1 MSCHVAMLPMCHGN
15 ATLINATM
23 SASSRRRRPISMSP
37 LQHLRFTALVTLCAL
52 HFARGFC
59 SLQTRRGCSLFAR
72 TSQNTRSR
80 YLGGRQLSA
89 SKDSDDAAA
98 DDDENDDDDDDDDE
112 EEDNIKPYGNRS
124 LAWTK
129 RYRRLNP
136 YDKCRARVLRFG
148 HRSKEDWDEAA
159 SSGQLGQCK
168 LLQYKCQEGTL
179 TLLRWLIVARILILQ
194 ISHNLVIYIHVLM
207 SDAMHNRT
215 LRCRRTQQAG

>member
-1 MSCHVAMLPMCHGN
+1 
-15 ATLINATM
+15 
-23 SASSRRRRPISMSP
+23 MSP

-59 SLQTRRGCSLFAR
+59 SLQTRRGCSLFVR

-98 DDDENDDDDDDDDE
+98 DDDENDDEEEEE

-159 SSGQLGQCK
+159 SSGQLGQCE

-194 ISHNLVIYIHVLM
+194 ISHNLVIYILVHVLM

>member
-1 MSCHVAMLPMCHGN
+1 
-15 ATLINATM
+15 
-23 SASSRRRRPISMSP
+23 MSP

-59 SLQTRRGCSLFAR
+59 SLQTRHGCSLFVR
-72 TSQNTRSR
+72 TSQNNR

-89 SKDSDDAAA
+89 SKDSDDDLNATAA
-98 DDDENDDDDDDDDE
+98 DDNDETNEYDENNDDDDDDDDDDEEE

-168 LLQYKCQEGTL
+168 SLQYKC
-179 TLLRWLIVARILILQ
+179 
-194 ISHNLVIYIHVLM
+194 
-207 SDAMHNRT
+207 
-215 LRCRRTQQAG
+215 